1 MDRTNELLWQ
11 RNKLV
16 IIIFWIMALSGI
28 VPALSNPSMW
38 VSNGVGF
45 VVAAVLTILNMK
57 KKGIRLI
64 PWITTFLAY

>member
-1 MDRTNELLWQ
+1 MDRTSELLWQ

-45 VVAAVLTILNMK
+45 VVAAVLTILNVK
-57 KKGIRLI
+57 RKESALFRGLLR
-64 PWITTFLAY
+64 F